1 MELSRA
7 VNGDA
12 FAKVVQLH
20 RQLEKE
26 QGCHAE
32 VVGEWF
38 SFADIIGKSA
48 VLRAVLDQI
57 QKVGPTD
64 ATVLLLGE
72 WGTGKEVMAS
82 AIEQCS
88 PRPSRL
94 PVGVNCAS
102 VPDELFESEVFAH
115 PAPSALPAVEQ
126 AASNNLM
133 PSTKKSSG

>member
-48 VLRAVLDQI
+48 VLRAV
-57 QKVGPTD
+57 
-64 ATVLLLGE
+64 
-72 WGTGKEVMAS
+72 
-82 AIEQCS
+82 
-88 PRPSRL
+88 RP
-94 PVGVNCAS
+94 
-102 VPDELFESEVFAH
+102 
-115 PAPSALPAVEQ
+115 LPAVEQ
-126 AASNNLM
+126 ATSNNLM
-133 PSTKKSSG
+133 PSTKKSSGYSAMTVTRPQTNRIEVTHEYSNPPYIRGR

>member
-1 MELSRA
+1 VR
-7 VNGDA
+7 
-12 FAKVVQLH
+12 
-20 RQLEKE
+20 
-26 QGCHAE
+26 
-32 VVGEWF
+32 
-38 SFADIIGKSA
+38 IGKNA

-72 WGTGKEVMAS
+72 SGTGKEVMAS
-82 AIEQCS
+82 AIHQCS

-115 PAPSALPAVEQ
+115 PAPSALPAAEQ

-133 PSTKKSSG
+133 LSTELWLFRHDGDAPASKQNRGDP